1 MGLSLCSYYRNL
13 EECHDRY
20 PFQQY
25 TFFAPDALEHINI
38 STFPDNELAYGY
50 DTDDLFGAGL
60 MRQNDDHPWQ
70 TSADDEYYADNFA
83 GRTYFNLTGGE
94 HMDCEFFEENSL
106 LYFQHNSRHPIAR
119 NIYASGRMGAG
130 SEGRRPY
137 QHTLPYGLQVLFAIS
152 SILVIAAVV
161 YFVYGMMYPTAYA
174 AGAATKGDFAAVE
187 MIKVDA

>member
-1 MGLSLCSYYRNL
+1 MSEQDTQYMDVGAVTEGPEVSVSVVGGLHFPLPMIAYYKAILLFYTSIISSYYVHN
-13 EECHDRY
+13 
-20 PFQQY
+20 
-25 TFFAPDALEHINI
+25 
-38 STFPDNELAYGY
+38 
-50 DTDDLFGAGL
+50 
-60 MRQNDDHPWQ
+60 
-70 TSADDEYYADNFA
+70 ADNFA